1 MQPELSR
8 ARVGAPRRIATISVH
23 TSPLDQPGTGDAGGL
38 NVYVVEVARQL
49 ARRGIEVEIFTR
61 AVCRDTPPVLELAP
75 GVLVRNLVAGPFEE
89 LDKNSL
95 PGQICPFTFGVLRTE
110 ADFAPGRYDLVHAHY
125 WLSGQVGA
133 VAAERWGVPLVQSMH
148 TLGKVKNLALARG
161 DCAEPAVRIRGE
173 GEVVAAADRLVAN
186 TEDEARQLIELYGAT
201 PWRVETVSPG
211 VDLSVFRP
219 SASVAD
225 VRRRLGLAPDA
236 IVLVFAGRIQ
246 PLKGPDVVL
255 RAAASLLRLA
265 PELAERLVVVFVGGP
280 SGSEV
285 GAPGRLDG
293 LAGELGVAG
302 RVRFEPPCPHRDLA
316 DWYRAATL
324 VLVPSHSESFG
335 LVALEAQACGTPVAA
350 AAVGGLRTAVRDGF
364 SGVLVDGHDPEVW
377 ASVLRDL
384 VVSPRWLASLSR
396 GALAHASGFGW
407 PATADRLIEVYTR
420 AMASAGSVGAAGAG
434 RGAGVKRAGEVGG
447 ESPAAGVEAALRS
460 LELGFEQPRPGAFL
474 VKLEGQHKLATM
486 TWLVVGEHSLGVEAF
501 FCRQPDENHEAFY
514 RFLLERNGRMY
525 GVHFTL
531 DQTGDVYLTGRL
543 PLSSVSADDI
553 DRLLGCVLSYSDEN
567 FDAALELGFGSA
579 IRREW
584 AWRVKRGESLANL
597 QAFARFAD
605 PDRGPE

>member
-1 MQPELSR
+1 MQPELSPDLSQQGR
-8 ARVGAPRRIATISVH
+8 DRGAPRRIATISVH

-75 GVLVRNLVAGPFEE
+75 GVLVRSLVAGPFEE

-148 TLGKVKNLALARG
+148 TLGKVKNLALASG

-186 TEDEARQLIELYGAT
+186 TEDEARQLVELYGAT
-201 PWRVETVSPG
+201 PGRVKTVSPG

-219 SASVAD
+219 GATAASVAD
-225 VRRRLGLAPDA
+225 IRRRLGLAADA

-293 LAGELGVAG
+293 LAGELGLAD

-350 AAVGGLRTAVRDGF
+350 AAVGGLRTAVRDGV
-364 SGVLVDGHDPEVW
+364 SGVLVDGHDPSVW

-396 GALAHASGFGW
+396 GAVAHASGFGW
-407 PATADRLIEVYTR
+407 PATADRLIEVYTG
-420 AMASAGSVGAAGAG
+420 AMASAGSVNAGSVEAGSLGAAVL
-434 RGAGVKRAGEVGG
+434 RAGVR
-447 ESPAAGVEAALRS
+447 
-460 LELGFEQPRPGAFL
+460 
-474 VKLEGQHKLATM
+474 T
-486 TWLVVGEHSLGVEAF
+486 
-501 FCRQPDENHEAFY
+501 
-514 RFLLERNGRMY
+514 
-525 GVHFTL
+525 
-531 DQTGDVYLTGRL
+531 
-543 PLSSVSADDI
+543 
-553 DRLLGCVLSYSDEN
+553 
-567 FDAALELGFGSA
+567 
-579 IRREW
+579 
-584 AWRVKRGESLANL
+584 
-597 QAFARFAD
+597 
-605 PDRGPE
+605 